1 MNIITDYNFCLLLAD
16 MEFDSE
22 HVIGTQVLIKTDILE
37 NSYYFLLS
45 ICENE
50 NATQMQIPQTDDTR
64 ALLNNGQQYKVL
76 NQMADTSTTTMQWLP
91 EQVQD
96 KFYLLEA

>member
-1 MNIITDYNFCLLLAD
+1 

-22 HVIGTQVLIKTDILE
+22 HVIGTQVLIKIDILE

-50 NATQMQIPQTDDTR
+50 NATQMQIPRTDELEHYLTLDNSTKFSIKWQIQVLQPCNSYQNRYKTSFTYLKLENVVGYVTR
-64 ALLNNGQQYKVL
+64 MLCI
-76 NQMADTSTTTMQWLP
+76 
-91 EQVQD
+91 
-96 KFYLLEA
+96 

>member
-1 MNIITDYNFCLLLAD
+1 MKLPSHAKKENNKTMNIISDYNFCLLLAD

-45 ICENE
+45 ISEVYS
-50 NATQMQIPQTDDTR
+50 NADS
-64 ALLNNGQQYKVL
+64 L
-76 NQMADTSTTTMQWLP
+76 
-91 EQVQD
+91 
-96 KFYLLEA
+96 

>member
-1 MNIITDYNFCLLLAD
+1 

-50 NATQMQIPQTDDTR
+50 NATQMQIP
-64 ALLNNGQQYKVL
+64 
-76 NQMADTSTTTMQWLP
+76 
-91 EQVQD
+91 
-96 KFYLLEA
+96 